1 MYDGLVKIPGVSVY
15 SPNGTGVVSF
25 NVAGEHPNEF
35 ARKLDDYR
43 KICVRSG
50 MHCAEPLA
58 SSYHCEGTI
67 RASVGCY
74 TTNDEVD
81 ALIESVRH
89 LAGNA

>member
-1 MYDGLVKIPGVSVY
+1 MNVY

-25 NVAGEHPNEF
+25 NVAGYNPHVV
-35 ARKLDDYR
+35 ARKLDEYR

-58 SSYHCEGTI
+58 SSYHCDGTI

-74 TTNDEVD
+74 TAHEEVD
-81 ALIESVRH
+81 ALIDGVQH
-89 LAGNA
+89 LIGEPKARKGPRE